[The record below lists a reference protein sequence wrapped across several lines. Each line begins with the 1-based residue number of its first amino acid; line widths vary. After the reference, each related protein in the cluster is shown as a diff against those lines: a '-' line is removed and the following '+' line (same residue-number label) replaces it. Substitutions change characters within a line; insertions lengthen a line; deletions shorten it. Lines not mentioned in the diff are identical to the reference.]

1 MKRLLVSGTSVK
13 STHLL
18 NSSRCT
24 RLFCFFYSFFPPLYF
39 RRNILFVHLL
49 KSKRQPLWKQKK
61 YVTQESITDTTCVGC
76 VVKEEDAP
84 MLIFETNTVENQS
97 GGSIGTI
104 GAVAGNDNNM
114 TTTNHF
120 NPIEKITELYERLL
134 SEEKAKNEQL
144 QQRLLTIEE
153 KLEGIR

>member
-1 MKRLLVSGTSVK
+1 METEEIRNAKVHHGHNVRRVRREKGLNQDVLAESAHVAQQTISRYESMKEIDDEMLERFAKGLGVSAE
-13 STHLL
+13 
-18 NSSRCT
+18 
-24 RLFCFFYSFFPPLYF
+24 Y
-39 RRNILFVHLL
+39 L
-49 KSKRQPLWKQKK
+49 KTL
-61 YVTQESITDTTCVGC
+61 
-76 VVKEEDAP
+76 EEDAP
-84 MLIFETNTVENQS
+84 MLIFENNTVENQP
-97 GGSIGTI
+97 GAAIGTI

-120 NPIEKITELYERLL
+120 DPIEKITELYERLL

>member
-1 MKRLLVSGTSVK
+1 METEEIRNARVHHGHNVRRVRREKGLNQDALAESAHVAQQTISRYESMKEIDDEMLERFAKGLGVSAE
-13 STHLL
+13 
-18 NSSRCT
+18 
-24 RLFCFFYSFFPPLYF
+24 Y
-39 RRNILFVHLL
+39 L
-49 KSKRQPLWKQKK
+49 KTL
-61 YVTQESITDTTCVGC
+61 
-76 VVKEEDAP
+76 EEDAP

-97 GGSIGTI
+97 GGSI